1 MRVTAI
7 RKLFLLGRLS
17 PLSLDLRWFFVYL
30 KNQCK
35 LRLSSFNNE
44 CVKKS
49 ILDQKK
55 KKKTILI
62 NLWPCCEVSRRER
75 SHTYL
80 SIHPAHWVSLCS
92 FPRDTQ
98 RRGSCDLKLICG
110 GATDTPDGV
119 TQAGKAASRSRALD
133 EELLA
138 WILRCTW
145 LFAGPV
151 PGSPKSQFLPSIKQ
165 GKNST
170 ARICLTSGL
179 MQVNVPA
186 RL

>member
-55 KKKTILI
+55 KKKNNLDQFVALLRGFQERKKSHLPFHSSGPLSFPLLLPSGYPAKRK
-62 NLWPCCEVSRRER
+62 LWPEADLWRCHGHSWWGNAGRESSLPIQSVRRGIAGVDSKMHLAVR
-75 SHTYL
+75 W
-80 SIHPAHWVSLCS
+80 PRPWVS
-92 FPRDTQ
+92 
-98 RRGSCDLKLICG
+98 
-110 GATDTPDGV
+110 
-119 TQAGKAASRSRALD
+119 
-133 EELLA
+133 
-138 WILRCTW
+138 
-145 LFAGPV
+145 
-151 PGSPKSQFLPSIKQ
+151 
-165 GKNST
+165 
-170 ARICLTSGL
+170 
-179 MQVNVPA
+179 QVSVSS
-186 RL
+186 